1 MILPTG
7 PVWSFVQPHE
17 PASRPVG
24 RIIAQGQ
31 RNENQAVSRLRST
44 KSRREVPKRAQW
56 TSCCPMTSGTSCG
69 RKKGCRRPNIERMV
83 RLIRFERDRMGC
95 TIRRIL
101 GLRTS

>member
-7 PVWSFVQPHE
+7 SVWSFVQPHE

-31 RNENQAVSRLRST
+31 RNKNQAVSRLRDT
-44 KSRREVPKRAQW
+44 KSRREVPKSSTGRAAARRRQ
-56 TSCCPMTSGTSCG
+56 G
-69 RKKGCRRPNIERMV
+69 RAAVEKKGCQRPNIERMV
-83 RLIRFERDRMGC
+83 RPIRFGRDRTGR
-95 TIRRIL
+95 TTRRIL